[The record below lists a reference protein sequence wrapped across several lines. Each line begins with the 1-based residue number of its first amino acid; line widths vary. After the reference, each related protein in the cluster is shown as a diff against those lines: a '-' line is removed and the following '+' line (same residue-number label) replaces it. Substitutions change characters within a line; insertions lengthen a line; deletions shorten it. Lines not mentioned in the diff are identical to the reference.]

1 MPKKPKP
8 SRIIQLPIRCGDVDP
23 EVQEFIEQQ
32 FWNIGPYSNPAFT
45 RSAQQIFERALFEF
59 GDTRCINLEFWQ
71 H

>member
-1 MPKKPKP
+1 MPTK
-8 SRIIQLPIRCGDVDP
+8 SNLIRLPLRFGNVDP
-23 EVQEFIEQQ
+23 EVEEFVLEQ

-59 GDTRCINLEFWQ
+59 GDKRCINLEFWQ